1 MVIENNVLREICSH
15 DFLFII
21 QKKSMMSS
29 LVCNNSANL
38 IGYNK
43 QLLTL
48 LEIARISSSKSTL
61 FNIPCALK
69 MHSFSSIITSEIRLS
84 LWAPNSIIAQRRQ
97 YKRLHKKNDLFNSV
111 SLVVNHRV
119 SMLHVTYLLDTP
131 RYTFV
136 KLKLNRPHNKF
147 RSLNHASFTS
157 Q

>member
-97 YKRLHKKNDLFNSV
+97 YKRLHKKKWSIQQRIAGRKSSSIN
-111 SLVVNHRV
+111 
-119 SMLHVTYLLDTP
+119 VTCYIFVG
-131 RYTFV
+131 YT
-136 KLKLNRPHNKF
+136 
-147 RSLNHASFTS
+147 
-157 Q
+157 